1 MGNRMAIVL
10 AAGKGT
16 RMRSDLYKVLHTVCG
31 LPMVEHVIRAV
42 KQSGVTQVVSIV
54 GHGAEQVKEVLQDAS
69 QYALQREQLGTGH
82 AVLQA
87 KDLLGNQEGNTL
99 VICGDTPLLTGDTL
113 TELFAYHEQSGARA
127 TILTALA
134 DDPTGYGRVIR
145 SASGDVLKIV
155 EQKDASPEELAVQEI
170 NTGTYVFDNQALFSA
185 LSQVTNENA
194 QGEYYLP
201 DVIEI
206 MKSQGDAVSAHIM
219 SDMNEALGVNDRVA
233 LAQATDLMGRRINER
248 HMRNGVTLIKPD
260 TTYIE
265 VDVEIQSDTVVEP
278 GVVLKGRTQIGS
290 KCFIGAQ
297 TEIVESVI
305 ADNVSIT
312 QSVIEHSTVQS
323 GTSIG
328 PFAHLRPNS
337 QLGHNVHVGNF
348 VEVKNSKLG
357 DGTKAG
363 HLTYVGDS
371 DLGQDIN
378 LGCGTIFVNYDG
390 KHKHRSKVGDQA
402 FIGCNSN
409 IVSPVEIGARAFIAA
424 GSTIT
429 KDVPEEALAI
439 SREAQQNIPNYWQK
453 FNKK

>member
-54 GHGAEQVKEVLQDAS
+54 GHGAEQVKEVLQGAS

-87 KDLLGNQEGNTL
+87 KDLLGNQDGNTL
-99 VICGDTPLLTGDTL
+99 VICGDTPLLTSDTL

-134 DDPTGYGRVIR
+134 DNPTGYGRVIR

-233 LAQATDLMGRRINER
+233 LAQATDLMSRRINER

-348 VEVKNSKLG
+348 VEVKNSTLG

-402 FIGCNSN
+402 FIGCNAN

>member
-233 LAQATDLMGRRINER
+233 LAQATDLMSRRINER

-348 VEVKNSKLG
+348 VEVKNSTLG

-402 FIGCNSN
+402 FIGCNAN

>member
-54 GHGAEQVKEVLQDAS
+54 GHGAEQVKEVLQGAS

-87 KDLLGNQEGNTL
+87 KDLLGNQDGNTL

-219 SDMNEALGVNDRVA
+219 SDMNEVLGVNDRVA
-233 LAQATDLMGRRINER
+233 LAQATDLMSRRINER

-348 VEVKNSKLG
+348 VEVKNSTLG

-402 FIGCNSN
+402 FIGCNAN

>member
-1 MGNRMAIVL
+1 MGNRMAVVL

-54 GHGAEQVKEVLQDAS
+54 GHGAEQVKEVLQGAS

-87 KDLLGNQEGNTL
+87 KDLLGNQDGNTL
-99 VICGDTPLLTGDTL
+99 VICGDTPLLTSDTL

-134 DDPTGYGRVIR
+134 DNPTGYGRVIR

-206 MKSQGDAVSAHIM
+206 MKSQGDVVSAHSM

-233 LAQATDLMGRRINER
+233 LAQATDLMSRRINER

>member
-1 MGNRMAIVL
+1 MGNRMAVVL

-54 GHGAEQVKEVLQDAS
+54 GHGAEQIKEVLQDAS

-87 KDLLGNQEGNTL
+87 KDLLGNQDGNTL
-99 VICGDTPLLTGDTL
+99 VICGDTPLLTSDTL

-134 DDPTGYGRVIR
+134 DNPTGYGRVIR

-206 MKSQGDAVSAHIM
+206 MKSQGDVVSAHIM
-219 SDMNEALGVNDRVA
+219 PDMNEALGVNDRVA
-233 LAQATDLMGRRINER
+233 LAQATDLMSRRINER

-402 FIGCNSN
+402 FIGCNAN

>member
-82 AVLQA
+82 AVLQT

-233 LAQATDLMGRRINER
+233 LAQAIDLMSRRINER

-348 VEVKNSKLG
+348 VEVKNSTLG

-402 FIGCNSN
+402 FIGCNAN

>member
-1 MGNRMAIVL
+1 MGNRMAVVL

-233 LAQATDLMGRRINER
+233 LARATDLMGRRINER

-348 VEVKNSKLG
+348 VEVKNSTLG

>member
-233 LAQATDLMGRRINER
+233 LTQATDLMGRRINER

-348 VEVKNSKLG
+348 VEVKNSTLG

>member
-233 LAQATDLMGRRINER
+233 LARATDLMGRRINER

-348 VEVKNSKLG
+348 VEVKNSTLG

>member
-348 VEVKNSKLG
+348 VEVKNSTLG